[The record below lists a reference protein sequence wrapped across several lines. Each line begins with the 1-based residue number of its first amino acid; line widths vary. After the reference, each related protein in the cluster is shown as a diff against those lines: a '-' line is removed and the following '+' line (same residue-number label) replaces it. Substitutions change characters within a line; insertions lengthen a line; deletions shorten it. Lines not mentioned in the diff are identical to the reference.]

1 MRNIGIYYAYWT
13 QEWDVD
19 FLPYIKKVKKLG
31 FDQLEING
39 GTIAVMTSDERAAL
53 REEAQREGIVLSY
66 GIGLSPQNNVS
77 SLDENIRKTGVNF
90 MKEMIKGVAD
100 MGGGG
105 IGGTVHSFW
114 PANDLES
121 IEQKKLIRDQSLKSM
136 REMIPMAEDLGVIL
150 SVEVI
155 NRFEQYMLNTCAEAV
170 SYVEEIDS
178 PNCKILLDTFHMNI
192 EEDSIGGAIELA
204 GSYLSQLHVG
214 ENNRKPPGTGRMDW
228 GEIKTALDNINFDGP
243 IVMEPFVRPGGTV
256 GKNIAVWR
264 DLMPGAD
271 LDEVAAQSVQFLRR
285 TLCS

>member
-19 FLPYIKKVKKLG
+19 FIPYIKKVKKLG

-39 GTIAVMTSDERAAL
+39 GTIAVMTSGERAVL

-66 GIGLSPQNNVS
+66 GIGLTPQNNVS
-77 SLDENIRKTGVNF
+77 SLDENIRRTGVNF

-100 MGGGG
+100 MGGGC

-114 PANDLES
+114 PATDLES
-121 IEQKKLIRDQSLKSM
+121 IEQKKLILDQSLKSM
-136 REMIPMAEDLGVIL
+136 REMIPLAEDLGVIL

-155 NRFEQYMLNTCAEAV
+155 NRFEQYLLNTCAEAV

-271 LDEVAAQSVQFLRR
+271 LDEAAAQSVQFLRD

>member
-19 FLPYIKKVKKLG
+19 FIPYIKKVKNLG

-39 GTIAVMTSDERAAL
+39 GTIAVMTPDERAML
-53 REEAQREGIVLSY
+53 RGEAERERIALSY
-66 GIGLSPQNNVS
+66 GIGLTPQNNVS
-77 SLDENIRKTGVNF
+77 SLDKNIRKTGVKF

-100 MGGGG
+100 MGGGC

-114 PANDLES
+114 PANDLEN
-121 IEQKKLIRDQSLKSM
+121 IDQKKLIRDQSLKSM

-155 NRFEQYMLNTCAEAV
+155 NRFEQYMLNTSEEAV
-170 SYVEEIDS
+170 SYVEEIES

-204 GSYLSQLHVG
+204 GSYLSGLHVG
-214 ENNRKPPGTGRMDW
+214 ETNRKPPGTGRMDW
-228 GEIKTALDNINFDGP
+228 GDIKRALDKINFDGP

-264 DLMPGAD
+264 DLMPGVD
-271 LDEVAAQSVQFLRR
+271 LDEAAAQSVQFLRD

>member
-19 FLPYIKKVKKLG
+19 FFPYVQRVKKLG
-31 FDQLEING
+31 FDQLEIHG
-39 GTIAVMTSDERAAL
+39 GALSLMTPDDRKKLRDEAARQEIA
-53 REEAQREGIVLSY
+53 LSY
-66 GIGLSPQNNVS
+66 GIGLTPQNNVS
-77 SLDENIRKTGVNF
+77 SLDENVRQAGVKF
-90 MKEMIKGVAD
+90 MKGVIQAIAD
-100 MGGGG
+100 MGGGCV
-105 IGGTVHSFW
+105 GGTVHSFW
-114 PANDLES
+114 PATDLES
-121 IEQKKLIRDQSLKSM
+121 IEQKKLIWAQSLKSM
-136 REMIPMAEDLGVIL
+136 REMIPLAEDLGVVL

-170 SYVEEIDS
+170 RYVEEINS

-204 GSYLSQLHVG
+204 GSHLSGLHVG
-214 ENNRKPPGTGRMDW
+214 EPNRKPPGFGRMDW
-228 GEIKTALDNINFDGP
+228 GEIKIALDKINFDGP

-271 LDEVAAQSVQFLRR
+271 LDEAAAQSVRFLRK